1 MIRVWGIFRKISRR
15 GQELERKYMIKILYE
30 DRKIIEEMY
39 NSQMP
44 INRIADRINVARSTL
59 YRELRR
65 GGVTEPSDLYS
76 ADLAQKNTKQRK
88 WF

>member
-1 MIRVWGIFRKISRR
+1 
-15 GQELERKYMIKILYE
+15 MIKILYE

-65 GGVTEPSDLYS
+65 GGVTEPSICIL
-76 ADLAQKNTKQRK
+76 LIWHRRIRNRGNGFKQ
-88 WF
+88 

>member
-1 MIRVWGIFRKISRR
+1 MFRTSEQTKDKKKGCSEIRNIRY
-15 GQELERKYMIKILYE
+15 ERKYMIKILYE

-65 GGVTEPSDLYS
+65 EG
-76 ADLAQKNTKQRK
+76 
-88 WF
+88 

>member
-1 MIRVWGIFRKISRR
+1 
-15 GQELERKYMIKILYE
+15 MIKNFYTKTE
-30 DRKIIEEMY
+30 KIIEEMY

-65 GGVTEPSDLYS
+65 GGVTEHPICIL
-76 ADLAQKNTKQRK
+76 LIWHRRIRNRGNGFKQ
-88 WF
+88 

>member
-1 MIRVWGIFRKISRR
+1 
-15 GQELERKYMIKILYE
+15 MIKILYE

-44 INRIADRINVARSTL
+44 INRIADMINVARSTL

-65 GGVTEPSDLYS
+65 GGVTEPSDL
-76 ADLAQKNTKQRK
+76 
-88 WF
+88 

>member
-1 MIRVWGIFRKISRR
+1 
-15 GQELERKYMIKILYE
+15 MIKILYE

-65 GGVTEPSDLYS
+65 GGVTEPSNCILLIWHRRIETEEMVLNS
-76 ADLAQKNTKQRK
+76 KR
-88 WF
+88 

>member
-1 MIRVWGIFRKISRR
+1 
-15 GQELERKYMIKILYE
+15 MIKILYE

-59 YRELRR
+59 YRESVSYTHLPFFEFRKM
-65 GGVTEPSDLYS
+65 EMPSIINHLLLQVAATNS
-76 ADLAQKNTKQRK
+76 
-88 WF
+88 

>member
-1 MIRVWGIFRKISRR
+1 
-15 GQELERKYMIKILYE
+15 MIKILYE

-65 GGVTEPSDLYS
+65 GGVTEPMSFS
-76 ADLAQKNTKQRK
+76 
-88 WF
+88 

>member
-1 MIRVWGIFRKISRR
+1 
-15 GQELERKYMIKILYE
+15 MIKILYE

-44 INRIADRINVARSTL
+44 VNRIADQDKCGQKYTL
-59 YRELRR
+59 QELRR
-65 GGVTEPSDLYS
+65 GGVTKPSDLYS
-76 ADLAQKNTKQRK
+76 ADLAQENTKQRK